1 MIPSRL
7 AVSSFIG
14 LASLMVSLDPTV
26 TAAGHARAPARPD
39 RRPIAAERAPATLP
53 ARADLS
59 TSTEGPAPVDLK
71 VEVTPEAHG
80 HRVVVRRPG
89 HLVAL
94 QYGAARAAGQDWAAV
109 HVELAPS
116 GSLSKGKTAAAP
128 AKAAEAR
135 SALVWEATPL
145 SALTTERGVVAL
157 RLDGADLHAEAS
169 RAAAPEPAGASSGP
183 HHTCAAHRDPRGGFT
198 VLCRLHHGA
207 RRVAVANVTGP
218 RALDN
223 AWVMPGKDPL
233 IRLDLPLAEGLAE
246 ARVVGFVHGITGAV
260 LRAEASWPS
269 GESPALVLEET
280 ERSQPLAA
288 DLDWR

>member
-7 AVSSFIG
+7 AVSSFIA
-14 LASLMVSLDPTV
+14 LSSLMVSLDPAV
-26 TAAGHARAPARPD
+26 TAAGHARAPALPERPMI
-39 RRPIAAERAPATLP
+39 PALRAPTTPP
-53 ARADLS
+53 ARAELS
-59 TSTEGPAPVDLK
+59 PRAEGPAPADLQ
-71 VEVTPEAHG
+71 VEVTPDAHG

-109 HVELAPS
+109 HVELEPG
-116 GSLSKGKTAAAP
+116 GSPSKGKAAAAP
-128 AKAAEAR
+128 AKAAAR
-135 SALVWEATPL
+135 SELVWEATPL
-145 SALTTERGVVAL
+145 TALTTERGVVAL
-157 RLDGADLHAEAS
+157 RLDGADLRAEAS

-218 RALDN
+218 RALDD
-223 AWVMPGKDPL
+223 AWVIPGKDPL
-233 IRLDLPLAEGLAE
+233 IRLDLPLSEGLAE

-269 GESPALVLEET
+269 GESPSLVIEET
-280 ERSQPLAA
+280 ERSQPLAS
-288 DLDWR
+288 DIDWR